1 LSKIIDPLRSRCLTV
16 RVAAPTNEEIKDIVM
31 DIARKENCSVPPA
44 FADKITIASKRNLRR
59 AILSLESARVQS
71 YPFSDNSE
79 VPVVDW
85 ELFIDK
91 IAEGMISEQ
100 SPQRILMIREK
111 MYELLSNC
119 IPIDVIFKTLTN
131 SLLRR
136 LDDGLKAD
144 VIAIACEYEHRSREG
159 SKAIFHL
166 EAFVAKFMAL
176 YKRFFLEMFG

>member
-1 LSKIIDPLRSRCLTV
+1 
-16 RVAAPTNEEIKDIVM
+16 M

-119 IPIDVIFKTLTN
+119 IPIDVIFK
-131 SLLRR
+131 
-136 LDDGLKAD
+136 
-144 VIAIACEYEHRSREG
+144 VHPIYCCH
-159 SKAIFHL
+159 
-166 EAFVAKFMAL
+166 
-176 YKRFFLEMFG
+176 